1 MKILNRKVSKNSKKN
16 FLTFFSKEK
25 KASANMWW
33 IIIGAVIALVVMI
46 ILMVMFTDKSN
57 VLEGGLLS
65 CSNKGG
71 ECVLES
77 GSCPENSIESF
88 AFDCP
93 DNNGQARKCCLSS
106 LKKVGRSCKLDS
118 ECITDNC
125 VSGKCAEAGQTS
137 PPTS

>member
-1 MKILNRKVSKNSKKN
+1 MR
-16 FLTFFSKEK
+16 TFEK

-71 ECVLES
+71 DCVVDD
-77 GSCPENSIESF
+77 GNTDCPENAMESF

-93 DNNGQARKCCLSS
+93 DKNNEPQKCCLSS

-125 VSGKCAEAGQTS
+125 LSGKCAEAGQTS
-137 PPTS
+137 TPSGPS

>member
-1 MKILNRKVSKNSKKN
+1 VERLVKMKILNR
-16 FLTFFSKEK
+16 

-46 ILMVMFTDKSN
+46 ILMVMFTDKTN

-71 ECVLES
+71 DCVLAT
-77 GSCPENSIESF
+77 GDCPENSMESF

-93 DNNGQARKCCLSS
+93 DDGGKRKCCLSS
-106 LKKVGRSCKLDS
+106 LKKNLRSCKLDS
-118 ECITDNC
+118 ECISDNC
-125 VSGKCAEAGQTS
+125 DGGTCKEKTGTTPDPAATTT
-137 PPTS
+137 P